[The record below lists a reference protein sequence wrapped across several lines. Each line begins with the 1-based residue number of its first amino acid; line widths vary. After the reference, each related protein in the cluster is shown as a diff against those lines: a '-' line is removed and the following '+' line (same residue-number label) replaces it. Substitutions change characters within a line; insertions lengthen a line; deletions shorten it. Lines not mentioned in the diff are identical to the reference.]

1 MQNKTE
7 IYILQRTFAEA
18 HAMEK
23 EAGKG
28 KGRKERVRGRRKGGG
43 GKSGEKGSKDL
54 ALEQVTEKDTWGS
67 Q

>member
-28 KGRKERVRGRRKGGG
+28 KERKERVRGRRKGGG
-43 GKSGEKGSKDL
+43 GKSGEKGSKD
-54 ALEQVTEKDTWGS
+54 
-67 Q
+67 